1 MIIRTGKPL
10 SAALLSRDLAWKQRV
25 ESSDSAATDLLVQR
39 GVGATRCT
47 VCDGEGV
54 ECIVV
59 RSIPYLECRDCRHLF
74 IGIVPDDSLLEALY
88 ETGDSAQDIVYID
101 PDAALRADRVAQ
113 IAQPKFE
120 FIDTSL
126 GNSPDSPRGLWIDIG
141 SGVGDLLQCARE
153 SGWQALGIEAD
164 VRQASIAQGRGIHTQ
179 VLLLDRTINPPTAV
193 GRASV
198 ISLINVVEH
207 FPDPVATVG
216 VLARAMQSGSHLAI
230 EVPRHPSI
238 SVILNGAGIGPV
250 YRHANPPEHLNI
262 FSSCSMQLMMERLGF
277 SIIAE
282 WSFGSDALQVFTDV
296 GAVLEHTSGFLDQQ
310 SEIAIEKLQAQVD
323 AAGLSDTMLVVAKKN

>member
-1 MIIRTGKPL
+1 MIIQMGKPL

-25 ESSDSAATDLLVQR
+25 ESSDSAATALLLQQ
-39 GVGATRCT
+39 GVRVTRCT

-54 ECIVV
+54 ERLVV
-59 RSIPYLECRDCRHLF
+59 RSVPYLECRDCRHLF
-74 IGIVPDDSLLEALY
+74 IGLMPDNSLLEALY
-88 ETGDSAQDIVYID
+88 ETGDSVQDFVYIA
-101 PDAALRADRVAQ
+101 PDVALQTDRIAQ

-120 FIDTSL
+120 FVDTSL
-126 GNSPDSPRGLWIDIG
+126 GNSPDTQRGLWIDIG
-141 SGVGDLLQCARE
+141 SGVGDLLQCARA
-153 SGWQALGIEAD
+153 SGWQVLGIEAD
-164 VRQASIAQGRGIHTQ
+164 ARQAVIAQDRGIDTQ
-179 VLLLDRTINPPTAV
+179 VLLLDRTMDPPTAV

-207 FPDPVATVG
+207 FPDPIATVG

-238 SVILNGAGIGPV
+238 SVLLNGAGIGPV

-262 FSSCSMQLMMERLGF
+262 FSSRSMQLMMERLGF

-296 GAVLEHTSGFLDQQ
+296 GAALEHTSGFLGQQ